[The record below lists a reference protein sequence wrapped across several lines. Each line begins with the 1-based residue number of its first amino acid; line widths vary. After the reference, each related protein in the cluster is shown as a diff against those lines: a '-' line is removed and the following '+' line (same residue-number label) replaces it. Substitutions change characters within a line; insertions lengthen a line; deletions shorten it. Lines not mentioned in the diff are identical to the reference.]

1 MLLQNI
7 PALEAGTNLVLRPTS
22 DGLQVHLHRAAGYEF
37 AGDADVTGFVQDS
50 RASLRA
56 LSRMDMP
63 RVWFRTWLGLISLQT
78 YSASWALRVTHADL
92 ADACQVAR
100 PHLSEPL
107 AYFTEIG
114 WIRDVRRGTRQ
125 LNPWLTHCG
134 TSAAQAAAQQAWLEA
149 GAHEFVIPCS
159 THPAQWRAE
168 RRAASAQALRGAQL
182 TLVDTTAA
190 PAADASPVYV
200 PQRRGPAPADAA
212 GAPLPKTV
220 TGLVRAAFDAP
231 DCGPDAP
238 THRIQEWLA
247 SRGATP
253 NPVTLKSAISRE
265 RARRS
270 AS

>member
-63 RVWFRTWLGLISLQT
+63 RVWFRTWLGLISLQQYT
-78 YSASWALRVTHADL
+78 TSWALRVTHADL
-92 ADACQVAR
+92 AEACQVAR

-107 AYFTEIG
+107 AYFTGIG
-114 WIRDVRRGTRQ
+114 WVRDVRRGTRQ

-149 GAHEFVIPCS
+149 GAREFIIPCS

-168 RRAASAQALRGAQL
+168 RRAAATQTPHGAQL
-182 TLVDTTAA
+182 ALVTEDSPTERGAA
-190 PAADASPVYV
+190 ITYV
-200 PQRRGPAPADAA
+200 PHRRRPGSADGA
-212 GAPLPKTV
+212 GAPLPTTV
-220 TGLVRAAFDAP
+220 TGLVRAAFADA
-231 DCGPDAP
+231 DCGSDAP
-238 THRIQEWLA
+238 THRIQEWIA
-247 SRGATP
+247 ARGATV
-253 NPVTLKSAISRE
+253 NPATLKSAISRE
-265 RARRS
+265 RARRT